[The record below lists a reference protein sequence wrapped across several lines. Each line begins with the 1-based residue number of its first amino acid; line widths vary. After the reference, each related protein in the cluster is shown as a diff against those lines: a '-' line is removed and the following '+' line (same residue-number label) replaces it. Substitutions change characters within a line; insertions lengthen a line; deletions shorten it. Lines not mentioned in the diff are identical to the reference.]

1 MPGRGVRCCGRPGQR
16 SRGDGVA
23 GRGTPAGVV
32 VQAPDREGARSFCS
46 PICSR
51 TNALGSAPATPV
63 RVGPLWVAAPG
74 TQARSRTD
82 EQMTVV
88 IVLALGVLLAPT
100 QFGHGMVHV
109 ISELTQSI
117 SDIHI

>member
-1 MPGRGVRCCGRPGQR
+1 
-16 SRGDGVA
+16 
-23 GRGTPAGVV
+23 
-32 VQAPDREGARSFCS
+32 
-46 PICSR
+46 
-51 TNALGSAPATPV
+51 
-63 RVGPLWVAAPG
+63 VAAPG